1 VLNGR
6 IAMLQNQPRKAATI
20 FAAAAAR
27 QEKDLS
33 KSWDPPPWWYP
44 VRRSEAAALLKAGDY
59 AGAEATAQKS
69 LAYWKRDPLALWVLG
84 KAQLAQGHLG
94 AGEATMAEAKGLWH
108 GDFDSLTADSI

>member
-1 VLNGR
+1 
-6 IAMLQNQPRKAATI
+6 MLQNQPRKAATI

-44 VRRSEAAALLKAGDY
+44 VRRSEAAALLKAGDF
-59 AGAEATAQKS
+59 AKAEAAAQKS

-84 KAQLAQGHLG
+84 KAQVAQGRKE
-94 AGEATMAEAKGLWH
+94 AGEATLAQAKAIWR
-108 GDFDSLTADSI
+108 GDFDSLTADGI